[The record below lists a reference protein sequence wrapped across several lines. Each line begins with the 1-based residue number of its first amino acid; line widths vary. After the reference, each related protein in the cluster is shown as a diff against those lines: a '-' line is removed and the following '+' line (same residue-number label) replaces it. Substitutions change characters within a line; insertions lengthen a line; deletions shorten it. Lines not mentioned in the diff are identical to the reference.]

1 MRRCNGT
8 IAVLIVFS
16 IFFIIRPI
24 PTCVQES
31 STMKEGY
38 SRRLYIRP
46 AITAITATLTS
57 LHIFSLVNGE
67 ASRTPWS
74 FKQMSRHNVAARS
87 RRQLLASPTPLPTLQ
102 PTLVPTSPPTLVPTS
117 PPTLVPTLPPTSMPS
132 LAPTPRPTYS
142 LQPSDLP
149 TLGPTSEPTISAIPT
164 SRPTATPTGI
174 PTSNPTLLPSPAPS
188 PIPTISRIPSGA
200 PSPIPTSMVVVYSE
214 RDLKRFIN
222 SSDLTL
228 MLGGNIDL
236 VPVGVNSTIFTINSS
251 VTGLRINF
259 NGFRLGFQNS
269 NGTNGRVFVILAGAE
284 VEFTGLNITN
294 AYSSVSNRE
303 ICCSCISAY

>member
-1 MRRCNGT
+1 MQCGPAERFSLPLALVLDGLCVVAHRVTWEENFRMRRCNGT

-24 PTCVQES
+24 PT
-31 STMKEGY
+31 
-38 SRRLYIRP
+38 
-46 AITAITATLTS
+46 
-57 LHIFSLVNGE
+57 
-67 ASRTPWS
+67 
-74 FKQMSRHNVAARS
+74 
-87 RRQLLASPTPLPTLQ
+87 LASPTPLPTLQ

-149 TLGPTSEPTISAIPT
+149 TLGPTSEPTISPIPT
-164 SRPTATPTGI
+164 SPPTTTPTGI

-188 PIPTISRIPSGA
+188 PIPTISRIPSPI